1 MSFSVFSM
9 ISAPDFLACNSL
21 TKLHQKSYWS
31 YSQIIPIKWNFHS
44 NNHKISIKFC
54 TVRAGRQLQY
64 TSVDL
69 FFKRSSSLSHSVRF
83 GAHGS
88 VSHRDRCFV
97 PKFLGHWTGK
107 WREEGVRAAT
117 KHYNFCDCR
126 VLSSELF
133 NIYNWFRII
142 DYKML
147 RNNRLPKSW
156 QNLKLF
162 IDSFT
167 FWGAKMIY
175 IVTGN

>member
-1 MSFSVFSM
+1 MSFWVFSM
-9 ISAPDFLACNSL
+9 ISAPDFLACNSW
-21 TKLHQKSYWS
+21 TKLHKKSNLS

-44 NNHKISIKFC
+44 NIRKISIKFC

-117 KHYNFCDCR
+117 KHYNFCDYR

-133 NIYNWFRII
+133 SIYNWFRII
-142 DYKML
+142 HGKML
-147 RNNRLPKSW
+147 RSNRLLNIW
-156 QNLKLF
+156 QNLKF
-162 IDSFT
+162 FTDSIT
-167 FWGAKMIY
+167 FWGAKPIY